1 MATTPVEVKKA
12 AAPAPAVP
20 DAWRSLRTEM
30 DRLFDRFA
38 SGFGMPSL
46 SRLFDGPPAL
56 RFESSFIMPAPAMD
70 VTEDKDAY
78 KLTAEL
84 PGMSEKDIE
93 VSVTDSMLTL
103 KGEKKQE
110 TEHKAKNYHVS
121 ERSYGSFDRSFSLP
135 DGIDANKIAANF
147 AKGVL
152 TITLPKRPEAK
163 VEPKKVEV
171 KPG

>member
-1 MATTPVEVKKA
+1 MATTPAEVKKTTP
-12 AAPAPAVP
+12 PAPVVP

-38 SGFGMPSL
+38 SGLGMPSVG
-46 SRLFDGPPAL
+46 RLFDGPPAL
-56 RFESSFIMPAPAMD
+56 RFESSFTMPAPAID

-78 KLTAEL
+78 RLTAEL
-84 PGMSEKDIE
+84 PGMSENDIE
-93 VSVTDSMLTL
+93 VSVTESMLTV

-121 ERSYGSFDRSFSLP
+121 ERAYGSFERSFSLP
-135 DGIDANKIAANF
+135 DGVDANKIGADF

-152 TITLPKRPEAK
+152 TITLPKKPEAR